1 MSAEEIDRF
10 VPEPGAGEREML
22 RGWLDFHRA
31 TLVRKLHG
39 LTPEQLALRPAPPSD
54 MSLLGLLRHHA
65 EGERWMFGCLFL
77 GEPDVPYFGR
87 EDFGDFTGADQSM
100 VDASWDTWQVA
111 CERSRAIEAA
121 AQLDDLSAEAG
132 PWHDE
137 PVSMRWLLMH
147 MIEEYARHNG
157 HADLLRER
165 IDGNTGW

>member
-1 MSAEEIDRF
+1 MSAEDTDRL
-10 VPEPGAGEREML
+10 VPAPGAGERELL

-31 TLVRKLHG
+31 TLARKLHG
-39 LTPEQLALRPAPPSD
+39 LTPEQLAIRSAAPSE

-65 EGERWMFGCLFL
+65 EGERWMFECLFL
-77 GEPDVPYFGR
+77 GETDVPLFGSV
-87 EDFGDFTGADQSM
+87 DFGDLSGADQAM
-100 VDASWDTWQVA
+100 VDASWAAWRSA

-121 AQLDDLSAEAG
+121 ARLDDFSAEPG

-137 PVSMRWLLMH
+137 PVSMRWLMLH

-165 IDGNTGW
+165 IDGDTGW